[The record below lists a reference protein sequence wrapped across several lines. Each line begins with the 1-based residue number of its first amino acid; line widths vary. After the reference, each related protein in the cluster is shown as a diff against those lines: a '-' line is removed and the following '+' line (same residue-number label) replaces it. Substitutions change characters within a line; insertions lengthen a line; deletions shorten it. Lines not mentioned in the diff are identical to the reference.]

1 MYVPGLKYRATNTF
15 FQSNGVETKCQL
27 AAIAAS
33 LSAEK
38 FYHLSSVTLITL
50 LGYLF
55 MSPTL
60 LCV

>member
-15 FQSNGVETKCQL
+15 FQSNGVETQCRPV
-27 AAIAAS
+27 AIAAS
-33 LSAEK
+33 VSAKFLSLVVS
-38 FYHLSSVTLITL
+38 YSLTL